1 MAVPGGV
8 SRLRRLTTA
17 WTDAHLWLI
26 IVAAGLVTLGNVA
39 TAGTHETPQVG
50 MVTIAASIAAFA
62 LATFTDAFG
71 GLIVGLAAAALYTA
85 MHQYVPDAHPV
96 GFFTQALTIVLMLLV
111 GLASG
116 LVADRIRRG
125 RRMAARVGSQAVA
138 PVEGSL
144 GLISASDAAVILDDE
159 RVRAALHERPLC
171 QAVVEVQITD
181 QRLREED
188 QRRAR
193 RTVARALEAELRV
206 TDVVY
211 VTDEGHFGV
220 ILPETTAAAAQDMI
234 EPALMLARAATF
246 ADRTAGQRRMLGDV
260 AEVEVLVT
268 ALVSP
273 AGQPIRNVTAGRP
286 APRAGAQTRRRR
298 RPASER
304 TQRP

>member
-1 MAVPGGV
+1 M
-8 SRLRRLTTA
+8 RRLTTA

-26 IVAAGLVTLGNVA
+26 VVAAGLVTLGNVA
-39 TAGTHETPQVG
+39 TTGTHQNPQVG

-96 GFFTQALTIVLMLLV
+96 GFATQALTIALMLLV

-116 LVADRIRRG
+116 VVADRIRRG
-125 RRMAARVGSQAVA
+125 RRMAARAGAQAVA

-144 GLISASDAAVILDDE
+144 GLISATDAAVILDDE
-159 RVRAALHERPLC
+159 RTRAVLHERPLC
-171 QAVVEVQITD
+171 QAIVEVQITD
-181 QRLREED
+181 EGLRDED
-188 QRRAR
+188 RRRAR

-206 TDVVY
+206 TDIVY
-211 VTDEGHFGV
+211 VTDDGNFGV

-234 EPALMLARAATF
+234 EPALMLARVATF
-246 ADRTAGQRRMLGDV
+246 ADRNAGQRRQLGDV
-260 AEVEVLVT
+260 AEVDVLVT
-268 ALVSP
+268 ALVTP
-273 AGQPIRNVTAGRP
+273 AGQPVRNVTAGRP
-286 APRAGAQTRRRR
+286 ATRAGAQTRRRR
-298 RPASER
+298 RPATER